1 MKKLITLLMLLCPL
15 LGSAQQ
21 WVIDFSDRPE
31 CSSLVNGMSNGEGN
45 VIVVGAYGANG
56 GYTNHFTPML
66 MKLSPDG
73 SHAENVMDNGFDRLR
88 LNSVVRLNNGNYLTA
103 GVFTDGTAGLM
114 NPQPYKKVGVI
125 VFNDSLDV
133 IGTRVYE
140 SEMIPDGVF
149 NSGMDVKSQL
159 LLDDDGTV
167 VLCGTYSYIDSTSY
181 SLPANMHRPYFYRFN
196 ESGDT
201 LACRYLRP
209 KKSEPDFNVFS
220 FECYQIVRDPQ
231 ADGYMIMGRG
241 LNGNSSLLFYD
252 ENFNYVRSFCPTYNG
267 LKPLYYGFN
276 SDFWL
281 SDDRVLTFGHTPGE
295 NLELLL
301 ADIDIGGSVNKYV
314 NIYHPSDTSSTA
326 AQGHCMAVV
335 NDTTIYG
342 GFYSYHAF
350 KDLDIWPGVC
360 LFDKNMELLGIRY
373 FPLEGY
379 YECFVNAILPAA
391 DGGCLLLCTSYHE
404 QTRSGLAI
412 KLSREDLNPIPCG
425 VKEIPQER
433 LQALAFPNPTHG
445 ELNIDISGIPEN
457 TENRVSITDMQGM
470 VRMSRIIRG
479 NGNLLTID
487 ASSLEAGTYV
497 YSVFNSEK
505 ELLKGKFVKE

>member
-1 MKKLITLLMLLCPL
+1 MK
-15 LGSAQQ
+15 
-21 WVIDFSDRPE
+21 V
-31 CSSLVNGMSNGEGN
+31 
-45 VIVVGAYGANG
+45 
-56 GYTNHFTPML
+56 
-66 MKLSPDG
+66 SPDG
-73 SHAENVMDNGFDRLR
+73 NHTENVISDEFDRLC

-125 VFNDSLDV
+125 VFNDSLNV

-159 LLDDDGTV
+159 LLDGDGTV

-209 KKSEPDFNVFS
+209 KKSEPDFNVFD

-231 ADGYMIMGRG
+231 ADGYMIMGKG

-314 NIYHPSDTSSTA
+314 NIYHPSDTSSIV

-350 KDLDIWPGVC
+350 KDLDIWSGVC
-360 LFDKNMELLGIRY
+360 LFNKSMELLGVKSFQYGNDTESNSIST
-373 FPLEGY
+373 
-379 YECFVNAILPAA
+379 ILPSL
-391 DGGCLLLCTSYHE
+391 DGGCLLLGSCSNNSSPCNILIT
-404 QTRSGLAI
+404 
-412 KLSREDLNPIPCG
+412 KFSREDLNPIPCG

-457 TENRVSITDMQGM
+457 TENRVSITDMHGM
-470 VRMSRIIRG
+470 VRMNRIIRG